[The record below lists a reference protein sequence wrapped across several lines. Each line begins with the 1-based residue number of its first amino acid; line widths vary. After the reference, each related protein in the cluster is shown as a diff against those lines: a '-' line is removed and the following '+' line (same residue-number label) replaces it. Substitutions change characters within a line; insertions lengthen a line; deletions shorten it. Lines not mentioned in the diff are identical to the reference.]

1 MSVPNQGFLAA
12 HLRAVGSGVSG
23 GGGGGGAGVA
33 EVGCAGDGERLCLG
47 VEEDNLRGA

>member
-23 GGGGGGAGVA
+23 GGGGGGA
-33 EVGCAGDGERLCLG
+33 EVGFAGDGERLCLG
-47 VEEDNLRGA
+47 GEEDSLRGA